1 MRVVAAAGRG
11 RAVQLLRVR
20 FVKALGISAVPD
32 FIMLQFF
39 IGGREISRTDS
50 LPRAPL
56 KRPPISWLLLL
67 LPLKSHVD
75 DDASGDSG
83 CPK

>member
-32 FIMLQFF
+32 FIMFT
-39 IGGREISRTDS
+39 ICHWR
-50 LPRAPL
+50 
-56 KRPPISWLLLL
+56 KRDIAYALTCMP
-67 LPLKSHVD
+67 
-75 DDASGDSG
+75 
-83 CPK
+83 